1 MTSRY
6 IVALRNLNLL
16 HGLASLVVFC
26 SLFFGSST
34 WSQLDTVHYFPPV
47 HSRLNSNLAEQYVY
61 LSTPVVTPFT
71 VTLVDGNGNFIGSAV
86 ISKDNPTSIFVGSGQ
101 FPGTDIAVPLD
112 SCATVLHASGF
123 IASAPYEFYCNVR
136 IKASFHATSIA
147 CKGRAALGKRFY
159 TGSMPQIVSNTNR
172 NFITSIMATE
182 NGTVVSVSSYD
193 PGVVF
198 ESPLGGIFADA
209 LTILLNAGDTYVLT
223 GYTTT
228 SLTNMTGFIG
238 AKILSNKNI
247 AVNTGNYLG
256 SIAGDGSQD
265 AGMVQIVPTDLLGTE
280 HVVVEGGGGPVL
292 ERPLIVATANATL
305 VYLNDIL
312 TPITILNEG
321 DYYLVPESYYSG
333 SLHKNMVVKTSKP
346 AYVFQCTAATTNSAT
361 SEFNFIPP
369 LECYLTDFIDA
380 IPDIDRIGPTVFDG
394 ILYVITVAGAT
405 ITVNGATPAAA
416 AGPEPAI
423 GLPGWETYKMTMAG
437 DVSVQSTGAMAA
449 GFIAVNG
456 FAGAGAYYAG
466 FSFDFQV
473 DGGPDLELCL
483 GEEALLYGDGAGI
496 GGVYDWTGGVLDS
509 VAFVPGASATYVVV
523 GSDIE
528 GCEDEDTVKI
538 TVYDLPVSLA
548 GPDQEL
554 CDTNA
559 TTMAGNVPVEDS
571 GSGIWTFISGPS
583 LPTIEND
590 TAHATEITD
599 LVEGV
604 YEFVW
609 EVSNGTCPSVTDT
622 VTISVYNLPISVA
635 GPDQNLCDAYTTAL
649 NGNVPPGTA
658 TGLWTMLS
666 GPAVPTF
673 SDNTNANTLF
683 TDLIEGT
690 YTLLWTVSNGSCAD
704 SVDTVLINVFNL
716 PVSNAGTDQDL
727 CATYDALLD
736 GNVPLGT
743 ATGLWTMYTGPAA
756 VTFSA
761 ATDPLATVS
770 GLEEGTYALLW
781 TVGNGTCPV
790 ETDTV
795 LIHVYDMPISNAGPD
810 QSVCE
815 LSGVTLAGNAPT
827 GSSTGYWSMISGPSL
842 VLFDD
847 NTSPI
852 SDASG
857 MTNGDYVLV
866 WTVSN
871 GTCPSVADTVLI
883 NVRPYPI
890 IDISANRFIG
900 CAPLGVAFLNL
911 SSPIGDDCL
920 WEFGDGAIE
929 TSCGDVYH
937 AYGPG
942 IFDVTLTVTSDGC
955 SSTVTFHDYITSI
968 ELPVADFGTFPGVIN
983 ITNTTVDFTNYST
996 NATGYTWNFGDG
1008 TSLSSEFEPV
1018 HTYPETIGG
1027 LYEVMLIAENE
1038 FGCSDTA
1045 YGSIAYEDL
1054 LIFYIPNAFTP
1065 DGTTINDTFNPV
1077 FTSRIDPDNFN
1088 MKIFNRWGEILFET
1102 YNLNEGWDGTY
1113 GGILVE
1119 DGVYIWSIEFK
1130 DTITDKK
1137 MDYRGHVT
1145 ILK

>member
-1 MTSRY
+1 MTLRHL
-6 IVALRNLNLL
+6 VALTNLNFRIGFGGLL
-16 HGLASLVVFC
+16 VIISL
-26 SLFFGSST
+26 SLSGSS
-34 WSQLDTVHYFPPV
+34 WSQLDTIHYFPPV

-71 VTLVDGNGNFIGSAV
+71 VTLVDGNGNFVGSTV
-86 ISKDNPTSIFVGSGQ
+86 ISKDNPNSIFIGSGQ
-101 FPGTDIAVPLD
+101 FPGTDAAVPLD
-112 SCATVLHASGF
+112 SCSTVLHASGF

-147 CKGRAALGKRFY
+147 CKGRAALGKRFF

-182 NGTVVSVSSYD
+182 NGTVVSVTGYD

-198 ESPLGGIFADA
+198 ESPAGGIFADA

-228 SLTNMTGFIG
+228 SLSNMTGFIG
-238 AKILSNKNI
+238 AKITSNKNI

-280 HVVVEGGGGPVL
+280 HVVVEGGGGPIL
-292 ERPLIVATANATL
+292 ERPLIVATANATI
-305 VYLNDIL
+305 VYLNNIVA
-312 TPITILNEG
+312 PITILNEG
-321 DYYLVPESYYSG
+321 DYFLVPESYYSG

-394 ILYVITVAGAT
+394 ILYVITVSGAT
-405 ITVNGATPAAA
+405 ITVNGATPPAS
-416 AGPEPAI
+416 AGPEPAV
-423 GLPGWETYKMTMAG
+423 GLPDWETYKLAMVG
-437 DVSVQSTGAMAA
+437 DVAVQSTGAMAA
-449 GFIAVNG
+449 GFISVNG

-483 GEEALLYGDGAGI
+483 GEEALLYGTGAGM

-509 VAFVPGASATYVVV
+509 VAFVPAATGNYVVI

-528 GCEDEDTVKI
+528 GCEDEDTVHI
-538 TVYDLPVSLA
+538 TVYDLPISLA

-559 TTMAGNVPVEDS
+559 TAMDGSIPVEDT

-583 LPTIEND
+583 VPTIAND
-590 TAHATEITD
+590 TAHATPITG
-599 LVEGV
+599 LIEGV

-609 EVSNGTCPSVTDT
+609 EVSNGTCPPITDT
-622 VTISVYNLPISVA
+622 MTISVYDMPISTA
-635 GPDQNLCDAYTTAL
+635 GPDQDLCDMSETAL

-658 TGLWTMLS
+658 SGLWTVAS
-666 GPAVPTF
+666 GPGIPTF
-673 SDNTNANTLF
+673 SDNTNANSLF
-683 TDLIEGT
+683 SDLVEGT

-704 SVDTVLINVFNL
+704 SVDTVLINVYNL
-716 PVSNAGTDQDL
+716 VYSAAGSDQDL
-727 CATYDALLD
+727 CGEDEAFLA

-743 ATGLWTMYTGPAA
+743 ATGLWTMATGPAS
-756 VTFSA
+756 VTFASP
-761 ATDPLATVS
+761 TSPITSVS
-770 GLEEGTYALLW
+770 GLEEGTYSFIW
-781 TVGNGTCPV
+781 TVQNGTCPI
-790 ETDTV
+790 EKDTV
-795 LIHVYDMPISNAGPD
+795 LINVYDAPISNAGPD

-815 LSGVTLAGNAPT
+815 LSSVALAGNVPT
-827 GSSTGYWSMISGPSL
+827 GSSTGLWTMASGPSA
-842 VLFDD
+842 VLFSDD
-847 NTSPI
+847 TSP
-852 SDASG
+852 SSSASG

-871 GTCPSVADTVLI
+871 GTCPPATDTVLI
-883 NVRPYPI
+883 TIRPYPI

-911 SSPIGDDCL
+911 SSPSGDDCL
-920 WEFGDGAIE
+920 WEFGDGSTE
-929 TSCGDVYH
+929 SSCGDVYH

-942 IFDVTLTVTSDGC
+942 TFDVTLTVTSDGC
-955 SSTVTFHDYITSI
+955 SSTVTFNDYITAI
-968 ELPVADFGTFPGVIN
+968 EVPVANFGTFPGVIN
-983 ITNTTVDFTNYST
+983 ITNTTVEFNNYST
-996 NATGYTWNFGDG
+996 NASIYTWNFGDG
-1008 TSLSSEFEPV
+1008 TMLSSEFEPV

-1027 LYEVMLIAENE
+1027 MYEVMLIAENE
-1038 FGCSDTA
+1038 FGCADTA

-1065 DGTTINDTFNPV
+1065 DGTNINDTFSPV

-1088 MKIFNRWGEILFET
+1088 LKIFNRWGEILFET
-1102 YNLNEGWDGTY
+1102 YDLNEGWDGTY

-1137 MDYRGHVT
+1137 LDYRGHVT